1 MSRGEELKKKFIEK
15 QDKDKIESYKN
26 IIHKHIDDALSMMEK
41 CIDEDRD
48 PVITIKLTD
57 KNNNLITNPDMIP
70 SYFEDILFHIILTE
84 ESEKNGLVADFRM
97 GLDSIDNNPVQIP
110 ILVFTFK

>member
-1 MSRGEELKKKFIEK
+1 MSRGEELKKKFIRK
-15 QDKDKIESYKN
+15 QDKDKIESYKS
-26 IIHKHIDDALSMMEK
+26 IIHEHINNALSMMEK
-41 CIDEDRD
+41 CIDEDKD

-57 KNNNLITNPDMIP
+57 KNNNIITNPDMIP
-70 SYFEDILFHIILTE
+70 SYFEDILFHMILTQ

-97 GLDSIDNNPVQIP
+97 GLDSIDSNPVQIP